1 MTNAGFTSISDYRD
15 MPTLNE
21 YQNQKNTGGDIEK
34 FIETIKNN
42 SRDNG
47 RTPFQ
52 WNDSTN
58 AGFGAGTP
66 WIKVN
71 PNYSTLN
78 AFTQEKDPN
87 SVLNYFRQVVKLRK
101 ETSLLVY
108 GKYTLLD
115 KNNPDVYTYT
125 RELDGKKLLV
135 VLNFKSTIAAVA
147 TGIDNSKAK
156 VLLSNYSSHLP
167 DGKLQPYEAIIY
179 EL

>member
-1 MTNAGFTSISDYRD
+1 MVSRFGNDSPAFRDLSAKMLATFIMTMRGTPYYYNGDELGMTNAGFTSISDYRD

-52 WNDSTN
+52 WNDSIN
-58 AGFGAGTP
+58 AGFSAGTP

-78 AFTQEKDPN
+78 AAAQENDPN
-87 SVLNYFRQVVKLRK
+87 SVLNYFRLVVKLRK
-101 ETSLLVY
+101 ENPVLIY
-108 GKYTLLD
+108 GKYSLLD
-115 KNNPDVYTYT
+115 KNNPDVYT
-125 RELDGKKLLV
+125 GSWMIK
-135 VLNFKSTIAAVA
+135 
-147 TGIDNSKAK
+147 
-156 VLLSNYSSHLP
+156 NYWW
-167 DGKLQPYEAIIY
+167 Y
-179 EL
+179 